1 MFWNTD
7 LEKIKLFLTPSTI
20 FHGKYRNYIYI
31 YVRITMVSWTSPVS
45 RLWFFKLEKNWEIP
59 TEQFEHVDRSV
70 NVLLNFAR
78 KVDKTVWYSKYTKI
92 LRINRVSLIEIKIYV
107 PSNIILP
114 ITLKHTI
121 NIAYN
126 NFNGR
131 KEYHETVVYFFQ
143 NCFLYFVENC
153 VISTPIILQCWN
165 VADSYRGHEGDCPE
179 QVLPSELRSLLVNSL
194 LVSFSN
200 FRAAPGPNS
209 LREARVIEFCRY

>member
-131 KEYHETVVYFFQ
+131 KEYHETVVYFFSKLFSLFCRKLRDKYTNNLAMLKCCRFIQ
-143 NCFLYFVENC
+143 GARRGLSGASSSKWITL
-153 VISTPIILQCWN
+153 VIGQ
-165 VADSYRGHEGDCPE
+165 
-179 QVLPSELRSLLVNSL
+179 Q
-194 LVSFSN
+194 SFS
-200 FRAAPGPNS
+200 F
-209 LREARVIEFCRY
+209 IF